1 MHIEQLIFILNN
13 VKGVQGG
20 DKIIELFEYVKIC
33 IHFNG
38 YFLLQETHPSQ
49 NDEKNGLMNF
59 SVWKN

>member
-13 VKGVQGG
+13 VKGLQGG
-20 DKIIELFEYVKIC
+20 DKRIELFEYVKTW

-38 YFLLQETHPSQ
+38 YFLLQQTHPSQ
-49 NDEKNGLMNF
+49 KDGLMNF